1 MLFLFQCHDK
11 FMHAGVV
18 ICHLVVAGELVHHV
32 VGIQHSGCGC
42 FRDTFSAKCQNI
54 AEGTDNNQEIG
65 RKAADI
71 SDGVSSSLF
80 SESAICLFADA
91 KAWQKL
97 CQKIL
102 AGNRST
108 SWATCRHAEWKMS
121 YADSDASHQSPYR
134 QDVPHP

>member
-18 ICHLVVAGELVHHV
+18 ICHFVVAGQLVHHI
-32 VGIQHSGCGC
+32 VGIQHCGCGC
-42 FRDTFSAKCQNI
+42 FRNTFSAKCQNI

-71 SDGVSSSLF
+71 SDGMSSSFF
-80 SESAICLFADA
+80 SESAVCLFANA
-91 KAWQKL
+91 KSWQELVPENL
-97 CQKIL
+97 CRQPVRFL
-102 AGNRST
+102 GRLH
-108 SWATCRHAEWKMS
+108 REEWKMS
-121 YADSDASHQSPYR
+121 YADSDASHQSPCR